1 MKRANTSKDALQQ
14 ESGRSTYRYLT
25 LLLCFNAKLGLKI
38 KNKKKPSPLTIFVVS
53 TLETVRAACHAWHV
67 LCSKKTVS
75 SCARTEAAEATCWWH
90 CRLPQQ
96 VQSRMREA
104 RRDPEA
110 GCNSSSSLAVVQ
122 PQPGLSTGCGSGLL
136 RNLKS
141 HRKISFTWQTCSR
154 VVFL

>member
-1 MKRANTSKDALQQ
+1 MKTANTSKDALQQ

-122 PQPGLSTGCGSGLL
+122 PQPGLSTECGSGLL